1 MLIAVDNDLER
12 SAMGRH
18 TSAPGLYFIL
28 DGVYYIV
35 NHTHICNISV
45 PQISANGE
53 EPPSAFI
60 GNHSVLRQYI
70 FATCKEICKLD
81 SRPHLIYFSQFF
93 FMALILSYDRMARGS
108 NEMVSHSKLSFVS
121 NMLESQF
128 YR

>member
-1 MLIAVDNDLER
+1 VLIAVDNDLER

-60 GNHSVLRQYI
+60 GDHSILRWHI
-70 FATCKEICKLD
+70 LVTCKEICKLD
-81 SRPHLIYFSQFF
+81 SRSHLIIFIVFF
-93 FMALILSYDRMARGS
+93 FMALILSYGRMARGS
-108 NEMVSHSKLSFVS
+108 NEMVSQSSLPSVFV
-121 NMLESQF
+121 MF
-128 YR
+128 